1 MRVNPRPARTLVS
14 LARTSAL
21 VAVGLLGGASLSGCP
36 LPEEAQTRFG
46 SELHKD
52 PARCGAVPY
61 QWLDDP
67 SLGELLSHEE
77 VLTFSADDLQGLT
90 DGLKSTFLLSR
101 PFTHA
106 VSVERVLYTTQDRGK
121 LVEATGAIAF
131 PAGAGPFPVI
141 LWEHGTTGYVD
152 RCAPSATADQYLS
165 SGFIMTFLVAAIAGW
180 GYIVVAPD
188 FIGLKSVGEPS
199 EMAHPYLIGEPTA
212 IASLDMLT
220 TADQLADIYGVARG
234 PLAVAGASQGGHA
247 AAFVVR
253 YQPHYAPN
261 RHITGAAYLIP
272 PTDFVA
278 HGQRALE
285 SGGDADAVHNFTAVM
300 YAMDQW
306 YAADEMGLARVMPD
320 DVAARVKEAIEE
332 RCDLPDLDYTVEE
345 IFHPHAL
352 EKAREPDFGGLTP
365 WDCYV
370 RENSLLDTSV
380 PMLDD
385 VPALVVIGTDD
396 TLVNPAVERAAFTK
410 HCENGMSLWLV
421 ECQDQDHGGAVLA
434 SVDEIMDF
442 LVDRLDGNP
451 LPADA
456 CEAPPARLC
465 RGDPRSLTE

>member
-1 MRVNPRPARTLVS
+1 MRVNLHLFAPARRAFATAVVVVS
-14 LARTSAL
+14 LSTLAP
-21 VAVGLLGGASLSGCP
+21 VVGCLDGG
-36 LPEEAQTRFG
+36 EAPTRFG
-46 SELHKD
+46 SDLHEN
-52 PARCGAVPY
+52 PARCGAEHY

-67 SLGELLSHEE
+67 ALGELLSHEE
-77 VLTFSADDLQGLT
+77 VLTFSAEDLQGLT

-106 VSVERVLYTTQDRGK
+106 VSVERVLYQTQDRGK

-131 PAGAGPFPVI
+131 PAGEGPFPVI

-152 RCAPSATADQYLS
+152 RCAPSATADDYLS
-165 SGFIMTFLVAAIAGW
+165 SGFVMTFLVAAIAGW

-188 FIGLKSVGEPS
+188 FLGLKSTGEPS
-199 EMAHPYLIGEPTA
+199 EMAHPYLVGEPTA

-253 YQPHYAPN
+253 YQPHYAPE

-285 SGGDADAVHNFTAVM
+285 NGGDADAVHNFTAVM

-320 DVAARVKEAIEE
+320 DVAARVEEAIGE

-345 IFHPHAL
+345 IFHPEAL
-352 EKAREPDFGGLTP
+352 AKAREPDFGGLTP

-380 PMLDD
+380 EMKDD
-385 VPALVVIGTDD
+385 VPAMVVIGTDD
-396 TLVNPAVERAAFTK
+396 TLVNPVVERAAFTK
-410 HCENGMSLWLV
+410 HCENGMNLWLV

-442 LVDRLDGNP
+442 LVDRLDGKP
-451 LPADA
+451 LPDGA
-456 CEAPPARLC
+456 CEAPPARIC
-465 RGDPRSLTE
+465 RGDPRSLEE